1 MKLTT
6 PKKGMEMGFFRLKK
20 SAFTV
25 VILTYACS
33 PSNQNS
39 AVDSATGEQ
48 ELGFGLTIRNGK
60 INLEPDPNGNML
72 PDFSYVGYR
81 DGLEP
86 IPDIPTTVTVEPGDG
101 DDGARIQAAIDQ
113 VSSMPLNNGFR
124 GAVLLKKGNYEVAGS
139 LRIKAS
145 GVVLRGSGSGPTD
158 TVINATGD
166 KRQKKVIDVSGSGDA
181 RLIPGSD
188 VRLTEK
194 YIPFGHRSFQ
204 VSSTAPFKIG
214 DNVIVRWQTTQKFIS
229 AIGMDKITGGR
240 TWDQFKIEYE
250 RTIKNICGNTVV
262 VDAPLVQAIDQSLT
276 SGTLFKYA
284 FNGRISNVGVENIRI
299 VSKYQKGKKNS
310 DENHAESAVVV
321 DKAEHGWVRNIEAYH
336 FIYAAVWIDKDAKNF
351 TVSLSKN
358 LDPVSKIDGQ
368 RRYSFKIDGARNLFE
383 RNQAQYGRH
392 DFVTGAR
399 VAGPNVF
406 LNSQATNTYN
416 NVGPHLRWATGTL
429 YDNITA
435 GKIDVQDRGDL
446 GENGQGWSGAQHVF
460 WNCRANSMVCED
472 PPTARNF
479 SFGFIGKRELGLFGD
494 KRKSCHWQSPGKRMS
509 IASLYDYQLE
519 ERKKGNDKR
528 YTCGAAEREAA
539 MRRSPEEGFFRI
551 ENTPQKS
558 ENSLTTDNPTNT
570 GTLPASPSGSTASC
584 KQFPRSPVNAGGG
597 KCGDECV
604 RQLKSAAQSIG
615 LRVPS
620 NLSDTAS
627 SRNFYKKIRV
637 KGKLRG
643 CDPLEG
649 TSYK

>member
-1 MKLTT
+1 MS
-6 PKKGMEMGFFRLKK
+6 FFRFNKT
-20 SAFTV
+20 AFAG

-33 PSNQNS
+33 PSNQNA
-39 AVDSATGEQ
+39 AVDSTAGEQ
-48 ELGFGLTIRNGK
+48 NLGFGLAIRNGK
-60 INLEPDPNGNML
+60 IELEPDPNGNML
-72 PDFSYVGYR
+72 PDFSYVGYK

-86 IPDIPTTVTVEPGDG
+86 IPDIPTTVTVDPGDG

-113 VSSMPLNNGFR
+113 VSAMPLNNGFR
-124 GAVLLKKGNYEVAGS
+124 GAVLLKKGNYEVSGS
-139 LRIKAS
+139 LRIAAS

-158 TVINATGD
+158 TVIHATGD
-166 KRQKKVIDVSGSGDA
+166 KNQKKVIDISGSGEA
-181 RLIPGSD
+181 KLIQGSD

-204 VSSTAPFKIG
+204 VSSAAPFKVG
-214 DNVIVRWQTTQKFIS
+214 DNVIIRWQATQKFIS
-229 AIGMDKITGGR
+229 AIGMDKIAGGKS
-240 TWDQFKIEYE
+240 WEQFKIEYE
-250 RTIKNICGNTVV
+250 RTIKNICGNTIVI
-262 VDAPLVQAIDQSLT
+262 DAPLVQAIDQSLT
-276 SGTLFKYA
+276 VGTLFKYSS
-284 FNGRISNVGVENIRI
+284 NGRISGVGVENIRF

-310 DENHAESAVVV
+310 DENHAESAIVV

-336 FIYAAVWIDKDAKNF
+336 FIYAAVWVAKDAKNF

-358 LDPVSKIDGQ
+358 LDPVSKIDGKK
-368 RRYSFKIDGARNLFE
+368 RYSFKIDGARNLFE

-406 LNSQATNTYN
+406 LNSKSTNAYN

-446 GENGQGWSGAQHVF
+446 GESGQGWTGAQHVF
-460 WNCRANSMVCED
+460 WNCRADSMVCED

-479 SFGFIGKRELGLFGD
+479 SFGFIGKRNLGLFGAN
-494 KRKSCHWQSPGKRMS
+494 RKICHWQSPGKRMS
-509 IASLYDYQLE
+509 IASLYDYQLA
-519 ERKKGNDKR
+519 ERKKGGDRR
-528 YTCGAAEREAA
+528 YTCAAAEREMAV
-539 MRRSPEEGFFRI
+539 RRAPEQGLFKM
-551 ENTPQKS
+551 ENTPQQS
-558 ENSLTTDNPTNT
+558 ENSLATDNPINS
-570 GTLPASPSGSTASC
+570 GTIPPSSSGSTTSC
-584 KQFPRSPVNAGGG
+584 KQFPRTPVNAGGG
-597 KCGDECV
+597 RCGDECV

-620 NLSDTAS
+620 NLSDAAA